1 MVAGAILRA
10 RAFLL
15 YHYLPYDKSLWGR
28 LRSPPSLALQLIA
41 SWPELA
47 VRATFFAVLL
57 LCLLYDLEENQLMKF
72 VLALKSTQFLTGL
85 YFALSGYFLFWRC
98 DVFYQPGVCDSAGP
112 GVGHSPVRDFMS
124 IVGLQAMVYLAI
136 LLLPYS
142 VQCGELRETQV
153 LDAKAS
159 ADAAAAAAAAAK
171 AAAADAAD
179 AAAADAAA
187 DGAAADGAA
196 TADAE
201 PHSPPRTTSVF
212 SARRSPSL
220 TEAAP
225 TTPTRA
231 ASVASPTTSR
241 APTPARAASVAAEPG
256 AKAGGRGYVRL
267 ADMDAATLDA
277 ARRRRWR

>member
-1 MVAGAILRA
+1 MGGILRA

-179 AAAADAAA
+179 AAAAA
-187 DGAAADGAA
+187 G
-196 TADAE
+196 
-201 PHSPPRTTSVF
+201 
-212 SARRSPSL
+212 RR
-220 TEAAP
+220 
-225 TTPTRA
+225 RC
-231 ASVASPTTSR
+231 
-241 APTPARAASVAAEPG
+241 
-256 AKAGGRGYVRL
+256 
-267 ADMDAATLDA
+267 
-277 ARRRRWR
+277 RRRRRGRRRRRASLAAAHDFGVFGAPLAVADRGCADDADACRFGRVADNVAGADAGAGRLGRC